1 MKRWCIGKPSAGYVA
16 KMEEVLDVYQRPY
29 DPRKPVVCLD
39 EGGKEHHSVPRGEF
53 PVQPGMTRCQDYE
66 YARHGR
72 SNLFML
78 VEPLAGWRKVFVT
91 DRHAKLD
98 LAEVLR
104 YLVDDKYP
112 DAEMVTL
119 VTDNLST
126 HAKSCLYEAFA
137 PEEALRIARKLDW
150 HFTPQHGSWLNIA
163 ECELSVLTRQCL
175 ERCIP
180 DQPSLQREVLA
191 WETKRNTTQVGV
203 SWHFTVDDA
212 RIKLKRLYPV
222 VKMQK
227 LT

>member
-1 MKRWCIGKPSAGYVA
+1 
-16 KMEEVLDVYQRPY
+16 MEDVLDVYQRPY
-29 DPRKPVVCLD
+29 DPHKPVVCLD
-39 EGGKEHHSVPRGEF
+39 EGGKEHRSVPRGEL
-53 PVQPGMTRCQDYE
+53 PLQPGMTRCQDYE
-66 YARHGR
+66 YARHGK

-91 DRHAKLD
+91 DRHTKLD

-112 DAEMVTL
+112 DAKSITL
-119 VTDNLST
+119 VTDNLNT
-126 HAKSCLYEAFA
+126 HAKSCLYEAFS

-150 HFTPQHGSWLNIA
+150 HFTPEHGSWLNIA

-175 ERCIP
+175 DRFIP
-180 DQPSLQREVLA
+180 TQPALQHEVSV
-191 WETKRNTTQVGV
+191 WETKRNATQVSV

-227 LT
+227 ST